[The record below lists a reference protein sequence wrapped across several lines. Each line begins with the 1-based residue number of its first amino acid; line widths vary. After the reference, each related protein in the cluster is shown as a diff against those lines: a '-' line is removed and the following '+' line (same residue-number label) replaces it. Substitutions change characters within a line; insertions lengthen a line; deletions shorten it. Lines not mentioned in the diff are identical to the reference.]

1 MKKIV
6 ASLLAITMLLTTM
19 SACVIPASAETVASN
34 AESQPEYIYKE
45 DFSAYATDGTNWLTT
60 VDASALVTV
69 NGVEKGKFTARKAAS
84 GTNTHSAKVVID
96 PLDTTGENKVM
107 ALDAWDTTV
116 GTSDDKYEYASQFR
130 INAKTNQGIKRS
142 DMGVGKKLVYKAK
155 VYVPANFVMYET
167 AFLVNPAKEWE
178 VKNSSVAAHSARGT
192 GAWYSLIRTGTNGY
206 PASRNITYDIRGS
219 WTEIKHVIDVSKE
232 LSATHSDTARAYR
245 DDKLLINDVVDGTN
259 AHGYNEKYQLN
270 VGDIII
276 DNLPAKALFQN
287 GAEYESMGDT
297 YWGNQFIIST
307 SSSTPKDG
315 NSKYY
320 IDDLEAYWI
329 DALAFDAINAA
340 DYQGGNIKLV
350 FNQKIRRE
358 VGTWERSVYGANVN
372 RSYTYDKL
380 FSLVDENG
388 NTVSGTTVELSADDK
403 TVTIKPG
410 ALEKGADYKIVIDPK
425 LIDEHGQGLENN
437 SKATYIDVHVSENMV
452 DFGATL
458 SKNAI
463 TNFKQGRETK
473 VTATFTHEIE
483 NSAITNGIDVK
494 DAEGNKFERDAE
506 NSWTA
511 EISAG
516 NKEVIFDFT
525 NLPTE
530 NYTVTANENLVS
542 ASGLPFTGSF
552 NITIQGAAKPI
563 ELFNETFESNS
574 GFTYPT
580 GNWFDQ
586 PKDNSL
592 NNFAYGGRRR
602 VGNWDVQRGDNNV
615 DNAAT
620 EDSSISFIGVVD
632 APAGVEG
639 GLDGKVL
646 KIHSAE
652 NSGTTSNNTIS
663 FRRNFTTDCK
673 PLKLE
678 GEYAGKQLVY
688 EADIYAENMGSNT
701 QFFLP
706 SLTKS
711 TINVTS
717 DGVWNNYFGNGQY
730 YANGGH
736 YGTNFASYGPVS
748 AWAWASS
755 PAKDS
760 IMTAPR
766 KLKVV
771 IDQSTE
777 LDTMRIYLNGNLVK
791 RAAGDIPRL
800 KGHEMNNEDRFDL
813 GPGYSFAN
821 GDKYGQKF
829 DMNTVGDAQGMFG
842 IWSAVVGTSSSP
854 TTIYIDNFKAY
865 LVDAF
870 EVESV
875 TGASEVFNVAKG
887 AVTFTFTKPV
897 NVATATANAN
907 IVLLGQ
913 DGKEVSG
920 GIKSVKPLDGGYKLE
935 VELSD
940 TLPTSETFTIK
951 LKKELTDED
960 GYSIKT
966 QYHYYDYPIADIY
979 DLKDGTTN
987 VYLVSDPANT
997 KTWECTYTAKTAD
1010 APAYLTYNG
1019 SYKAAVDAYLPD
1031 YYKMK
1036 TAVDVTISAYTSV
1049 FAEATSATISG
1060 NAVTTEVTFTN
1071 PESDAM
1077 KVWAVVAAYGEYNQ
1091 MLGCSQVAVTNG
1103 EIPVGVTGPV
1113 DVTINVENGSNVK
1126 AVKLFVWDTYT
1137 NMKPYHKAAELEF

>member
-1 MKKIV
+1 MKKIL

-34 AESQPEYIYKE
+34 AESQPEYIFKE

-60 VDASALVTV
+60 VGTNNFVTV
-69 NGVEKGKFTARKAAS
+69 DGVESGKFTARKGAA
-84 GTNTHSAKVVID
+84 GVNTHSAKVVID

-107 ALDAWDTTV
+107 ALDAYDTTV
-116 GTSDDKYEYASQFR
+116 GESDGKYGYASQLR
-130 INAKTNQGIKRS
+130 INADANNGIARS
-142 DMGVGKKLVYKAK
+142 AMGKGKKLVYKAK
-155 VYVPANFVMYET
+155 IYMPANFVMYEST
-167 AFLVNPAKEWE
+167 FLVNQLNRDLAQVNAPSGHTAK
-178 VKNSSVAAHSARGT
+178 NAGSFI
-192 GAWYSLIRTGTNGY
+192 YPIRTGTTGY
-206 PASRNITYDIRGS
+206 PATPSITYDIRGG
-219 WTEIKHVIDVSKE
+219 WTEIKHVVDVSKE
-232 LSATHSDTARAYR
+232 LSATHSDTARAYLGGR
-245 DDKLLINDVVDGTN
+245 LLISNLRSGAS
-259 AHGYNEKYQLN
+259 AHGVNAKYQLTE
-270 VGDIII
+270 GTTII
-276 DNLPAKALFQN
+276 DNLPARALFQN
-287 GAEYESMGDT
+287 GAEYESMGNM
-297 YWGNQFIIST
+297 YWGSHFTIST
-307 SSSTPKDG
+307 ASNTPKDG

-329 DALAFDAINAA
+329 DALKFDAINAA

-350 FNQKIRRE
+350 FNQKLMRTVLTRE
-358 VGTWERSVYGANVN
+358 EYLNK
-372 RSYTYDKL
+372 SYTYDKL

-410 ALEKGADYKIVIDPK
+410 SLVKGADYKIVIDPK

-494 DAEGNKFERDAE
+494 DAEGNEYARDAE

-602 VGNWDVQRGDNNV
+602 VGNWDVQRADNNV
-615 DNAAT
+615 NGDT

-717 DGVWNNYFGNGQY
+717 DGVWNNYFSGGQY

-736 YGTNFASYGPVS
+736 YGTSFATYGPVS

-791 RAAGDIPRL
+791 RAAGDVARL
-800 KGHEMNNEDRFDL
+800 KDHEMNNEDRFDL
-813 GPGYSFAN
+813 GPGYGFTN
-821 GDKYGQKF
+821 GDKYGRKF
-829 DMNTVGDAQGMFG
+829 DMNTVGDAQGMYG

-865 LVDAF
+865 LVDPF

-897 NVATATANAN
+897 NVDTATANAN

-920 GIKSVKPLDGGYKLE
+920 GIESVTSLDGGYKLE
-935 VELSD
+935 VKLSD

-966 QYHYYDYPIADIY
+966 QYHYYDYPINIY
-979 DLKDGTTN
+979 PLKEGTTN

-1060 NAVTTEVTFTN
+1060 NAVTTKVTFTN

-1077 KVWAVVAAYGEYNQ
+1077 NVWAVVAAYGEYNQ

-1113 DVTINVENGSNVK
+1113 DVTINVEDGSKVK